1 MVKKVCF
8 ILRVMTTNAPYH
20 ETVVNIPRPHFGKF
34 AKLAA
39 NDGVDVPRWI
49 KRKIIQAATD
59 GVLTGCAPVA
69 RVLLS
74 TKDAA
79 AAFAVS
85 PATIRAWMH
94 AGCPV
99 VFIGS
104 ARTGRGSRPR
114 FEAAALRAWLGDRQ
128 TITTAAQ

>member
-1 MVKKVCF
+1 MDVKE
-8 ILRVMTTNAPYH
+8 RNNAGRAA
-20 ETVVNIPRPHFGKF
+20 VVP
-34 AKLAA
+34 
-39 NDGVDVPRWI
+39 
-49 KRKIIQAATD
+49 
-59 GVLTGCAPVA
+59 
-69 RVLLS
+69 RVLLN
-74 TKDAA
+74 TKEAA

-85 PATIRAWMH
+85 MSTVRAWKR

-99 VFIGS
+99 IFIGS